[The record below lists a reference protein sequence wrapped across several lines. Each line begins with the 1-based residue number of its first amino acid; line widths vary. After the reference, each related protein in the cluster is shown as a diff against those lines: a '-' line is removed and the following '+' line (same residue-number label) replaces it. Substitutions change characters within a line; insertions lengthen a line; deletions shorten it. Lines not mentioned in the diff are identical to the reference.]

1 MSSPWCVD
9 GTAYIGDDPR
19 VRSTLR
25 LIDRVAP
32 TPATILIVGETGTGK
47 EMVARM
53 IHARSPRA
61 LQPFLA
67 VNCGAIADTL
77 VESEL
82 FGHVRGAFTGATAR
96 RAGKFEAANHG
107 TIFLDEVTS
116 TSPSMQAA
124 LLRVLQS
131 GEYCPVGATTPLH
144 CDVRIVAAAG
154 PDLTNLVASGD
165 FRADLFYRL
174 NIIRIELPPLRER
187 LNDLPLLVAH
197 ILRSHPV
204 CQGRRLDA
212 SSLDLL
218 RSYEFP
224 GNVRELESILQRAAL
239 LADGPVISVDGL
251 LDPVRATTAKHPD
264 RTPVVPKLEMTLG
277 QAARVVERF
286 ERAFLV
292 SALNRS
298 GGVIINAARASGL
311 SERNFHVKLRKY
323 GLARGETADDV
334 ISPADVEVRE

>member
-1 MSSPWCVD
+1 VSSSWCVD

-107 TIFLDEVTS
+107 TVFLDEVTS

-154 PDLTNLVASGD
+154 PDLTTLVGSGD

-174 NIIRIELPPLRER
+174 NIIRVELPPLRER

-212 SSLDLL
+212 PSLDLL
-218 RSYEFP
+218 RAYDFP

-251 LDPVRATTAKHPD
+251 LDPMSVATPERSD
-264 RTPVVPKLEMTLG
+264 RTPADGEDFHSAK
-277 QAARVVERF
+277 ARVVERF
-286 ERAFLV
+286 ERAFLA

-298 GGVIINAARASGL
+298 RGVIIDAARASGL

-323 GLARGETADDV
+323 GLARGEPTDDV
-334 ISPADVEVRE
+334 ISPTDAEVRK